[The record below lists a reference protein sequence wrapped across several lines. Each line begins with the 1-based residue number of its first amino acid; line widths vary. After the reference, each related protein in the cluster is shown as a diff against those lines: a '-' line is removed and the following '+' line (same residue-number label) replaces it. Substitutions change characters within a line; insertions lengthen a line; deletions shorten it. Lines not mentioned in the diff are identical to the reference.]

1 MAQYGKH
8 LPHSTSETNTFL
20 WLIQPSESRYPNIL
34 LIHHFPASH
43 GQGSPT
49 LYPTFPK
56 FLPHVQ
62 PIARPLPVCIHC
74 WFSKTIS
81 HPHVRRALYC
91 KHASRIS
98 CKTGRLHNHRKSTR
112 VLRWTLNQREMQLL
126 FFDKVTLWY
135 WEVKASAY
143 HNQRKNWC
151 ILRNQ

>member
-1 MAQYGKH
+1 MAKSLKIYGTIWEASATFYIRNKH
-8 LPHSTSETNTFL
+8 ISLTDPTFRFK
-20 WLIQPSESRYPNIL
+20 ISKYPPDTP
-34 LIHHFPASH
+34 FPCKSWS
-43 GQGSPT
+43 GITDP

-74 WFSKTIS
+74 WFSKTEFHEKQVDYIITEK
-81 HPHVRRALYC
+81 L
-91 KHASRIS
+91 
-98 CKTGRLHNHRKSTR
+98 L
-112 VLRWTLNQREMQLL
+112 LRWTLSQREMQLL
-126 FFDKVTLWY
+126 FSDKVTLWY